1 MSFSAQGRI
10 ANQPKMEMYISGIIL
25 TPSGHPPTGK
35 GLGALICVLNMPYEL
50 GYQMYLAYELAYVRA
65 RFVGDHTFEMD
76 LLSWEQIHEE
86 RTRRREAEDGML
98 GSRETGSREAA
109 KQESRK
115 ARQQGRMQRETGK
128 QGSCEAEKL
137 GRMATGKQGIS
148 RTPKQ
153 RSREARRHGNRKA
166 RKQRSEK
173 AGK

>member
-1 MSFSAQGRI
+1 MGLETI
-10 ANQPKMEMYISGIIL
+10 NHGIL
-25 TPSGHPPTGK
+25 TPSGYPPTGK

-76 LLSWEQIHEE
+76 LLSWEQIHED
-86 RTRRREAEDGML
+86 RMRRREAEGGML
-98 GSRETGSREAA
+98 GGKETGSREAA

-115 ARQQGRMQRETGK
+115 ARKHGSMKRETGK
-128 QGSCEAEKL
+128 QGSYEAEKL